1 MQGDLELTYVVK
13 RGEDRLREWASG
25 VPLVVCRR
33 VAMETRWSLLS

>member
-1 MQGDLELTYVVK
+1 MQGDLELTYVVKK

-33 VAMETRWSLLS
+33 VAMERGGVF